1 MQIISRLAKITVPRT
16 SQASTI
22 TVSYSSPQFI
32 TTAKP
37 YSVHQT
43 SDADYHSIEPIPFWN
58 PGDDITVTV
67 SAANQL
73 DVTHQFRVRHSSRY
87 SRYFPDD
94 VIESEIAGGETYI
107 SAAEKLY
114 LLEDGEV
121 LFLEGINNSGSRDH
135 WVSLCTDLLGEYPG
149 QHCEPRAL
157 RRMLQLLEYNDLR
170 MFPETFMSEGLPNM
184 EDLYITDVYSIIPKA
199 GLIDLQAKHKRA
211 YGYVISRLRAKGKGA
226 DLLDAARSG
235 IDLKHPI
242 YDTLQLMCAL
252 IIEAYTSRP
261 T

>member
-16 SQASTI
+16 SSGSTA

-32 TTAKP
+32 TTPKP
-37 YSVHQT
+37 YSAHQA
-43 SDADYHSIEPIPFWN
+43 SDADYHFIEPIPFWN

-67 SAANQL
+67 SVEGQVP
-73 DVTHQFRVRHSSRY
+73 VTHQFRVRHSSRY

-94 VIESEIAGGETYI
+94 VIQSEIDGGETYI

-199 GLIDLQAKHKRA
+199 GLVDLQAKHKRA
-211 YGYVISRLRAKGKGA
+211 YGYVVSRLRAKGKGA

-242 YDTLQLMCAL
+242 HDTLQLMCAL